1 MTTRQKY
8 TVAGRLRRAIIDLSQ
23 AGNYVERADTVRA
36 VRNIEAGVDH
46 LTEALGAIR
55 EIEGI
60 PPPNPNTQNLKGG
73 RRGRGRPRPSGKK
86 EKHAESWWRTK

>member
-1 MTTRQKY
+1 MTTAQKY

-46 LTEALGAIR
+46 LTEALVAIR

-60 PPPNPNTQNLKGG
+60 PPPGRDTQKSGG
-73 RRGRGRPRPSGKK
+73 RSGRGRPRPSGPKK
-86 EKHAESWWRTK
+86 RRAK